1 MVCNPIRQVGTP
13 IRHGNHIY
21 THVGCRHD
29 GYLLRR
35 SPHLSLAVDL
45 VAEEPN
51 A

>member
-1 MVCNPIRQVGTP
+1 MVCNPTRQVGTLT
-13 IRHGNHIY
+13 RHGNHIY
-21 THVGCRHD
+21 TQVGCGHD
-29 GYLLRR
+29 EYLLRS